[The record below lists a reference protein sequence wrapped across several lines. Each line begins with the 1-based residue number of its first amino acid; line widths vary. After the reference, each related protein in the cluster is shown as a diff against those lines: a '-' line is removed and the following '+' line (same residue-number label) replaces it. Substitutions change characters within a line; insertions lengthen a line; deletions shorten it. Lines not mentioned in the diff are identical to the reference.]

1 MNFVQIAIPFFILAL
16 LLEFCYGAFKD
27 RQTYRL
33 NDTVNSLYM
42 GLLSRLIGILRLGFS
57 AIVITW
63 CLSLLG
69 IEQWVA
75 TEWWHWALAFVAY
88 DFFYYW
94 KHRFGH
100 EWRILWASHVAHH
113 QSEEFNL
120 STALRQ
126 TSTDYIGFLF
136 YLPMYL
142 VGTPVEV
149 MVSVGSLNLVYQFW
163 VHTEHVRRLGW
174 LDFIL
179 VTPSNHRVHHSIN
192 ADYLDKNYGGV
203 FIIWDRLFGTFA
215 VESEA
220 DPCRYGIT
228 KQLGSWNPLWANLH
242 VWWDTLRLSLSARGI
257 QKVLIWFKGPA
268 WIPSNDNYL
277 HEGIEN
283 GKKHAKFDPVVSRF
297 DGGYCFFQ
305 LWLITGAGLMLLEN
319 QNVLPREIVVI
330 FFWILLATMIV
341 HGFILQAER
350 WAKAAEVVRLILLPF
365 LVVLLGEAS
374 PEFSKGTSFL
384 LMPLSCYVVLSL
396 GAMTVD
402 HLLVLRRSRVG
413 SIKVG

>member
-1 MNFVQIAIPFFILAL
+1 M
-16 LLEFCYGAFKD
+16 
-27 RQTYRL
+27 
-33 NDTVNSLYM
+33 
-42 GLLSRLIGILRLGFS
+42 
-57 AIVITW
+57 
-63 CLSLLG
+63 
-69 IEQWVA
+69 
-75 TEWWHWALAFVAY
+75 
-88 DFFYYW
+88 
-94 KHRFGH
+94 
-100 EWRILWASHVAHH
+100 
-113 QSEEFNL
+113 
-120 STALRQ
+120 
-126 TSTDYIGFLF
+126 
-136 YLPMYL
+136 
-142 VGTPVEV
+142 
-149 MVSVGSLNLVYQFW
+149 
-163 VHTEHVRRLGW
+163 
-174 LDFIL
+174 
-179 VTPSNHRVHHSIN
+179 HHSIN

-242 VWWDTLRLSLSARGI
+242 VWWDTLRLSLSTRGI

-268 WIPSNDNYL
+268 WISSNDNYL

-384 LMPLSCYVVLSL
+384 LMPLSC
-396 GAMTVD
+396 
-402 HLLVLRRSRVG
+402 
-413 SIKVG
+413 